1 MKPARGH
8 RHAST
13 DARATLLAVRE
24 EQARETKEFRGLDRV
39 LKSSAKPAKRQETGR
54 VRKPKP

>member
-1 MKPARGH
+1 MKPAREH

-13 DARATLLAVRE
+13 DVRATLLAARE
-24 EQARETKEFRGLDRV
+24 EQARETKEFGGLDRV
-39 LKSSAKPAKRQETGR
+39 LKSSAKRQETGR